1 MVVERTEPFA
11 RKTVDGEV
19 QENHFKTVDV
29 DSLTPIGNGQA
40 MLDGQVVTIRGNE
53 ITVTYDGNGV
63 PMRYHAKITE
73 QYPNISRARES
84 SERGAQ
90 RATARDGRTGI
101 VHDNAPDQSYDGGHA
116 AGHQFFPGLGRDNM
130 FPQESGFNR
139 HVYTQFESEMASWAH
154 AHADVEIDVDL
165 SVTRNGGVT
174 PTQSYDVNGRVVQQ
188 VPDRVTINIVCSDGA
203 DNPLHYYSKQFDN
216 APGQSHQAQR
226 PTADDLDQL
235 AGSAN
240 DR

>member
-1 MVVERTEPFA
+1 
-11 RKTVDGEV
+11 
-19 QENHFKTVDV
+19 
-29 DSLTPIGNGQA
+29 
-40 MLDGQVVTIRGNE
+40 
-53 ITVTYDGNGV
+53 
-63 PMRYHAKITE
+63 
-73 QYPNISRARES
+73 
-84 SERGAQ
+84 
-90 RATARDGRTGI
+90 
-101 VHDNAPDQSYDGGHA
+101 
-116 AGHQFFPGLGRDNM
+116 M